1 MEKKNYVARAAI
13 YAMGLVILA
22 AGITMNIKTGLGVST
37 IISVPFA
44 ISSIW
49 DVNFSLVTFATYA
62 LFVVIEMIIKGSD
75 RTVIDWLQ
83 IPFSI
88 VFSLLLNMFSK
99 LLDFNFGHLWQ
110 NTLYLA
116 AAIICTGAGMSM
128 MIAMKFVPNP
138 ADGLAQA
145 IGKAFGK
152 NMGFGKNILDA
163 SCVAIACVIGLLFDK
178 RIIGIGIGN
187 APCGKVRGSIR
198 PFLQR
203 QNEKCRRACGI
214 KKRRRGQ
221 TSLRHLCIYI
231 IKNPLYIT

>member
-1 MEKKNYVARAAI
+1 MKKNYIARAVI
-13 YAMGLVILA
+13 YFLGLVILA
-22 AGITMNIKTGLGVST
+22 AGITMNTKTGLGVST

-44 ISSIW
+44 ISNIW
-49 DVNFSLVTFATYA
+49 DVNFSLATFATYA
-62 LFVVIEMIIKGSD
+62 LFVVIEMIIKGKD

-110 NTLYLA
+110 NSLYLA
-116 AAIICTGAGMSM
+116 AAIICTAVGMSM

-152 NMGFGKNILDA
+152 DMGFGKNILDA
-163 SCVAIACVIGLLFDK
+163 SCVAIACVIGLLFSK
-178 RIIGIGIGN
+178 SIIGIGVGTL
-187 APCGKVRGSIR
+187 AAMLLVGRCVAVFDRLFRTKM
-198 PFLQR
+198 
-203 QNEKCRRACGI
+203 KRAAG
-214 KKRRRGQ
+214 
-221 TSLRHLCIYI
+221 LAE
-231 IKNPLYIT
+231 

>member
-1 MEKKNYVARAAI
+1 MEKKNYAARVAI

-37 IISVPFA
+37 IISV
-44 ISSIW
+44 
-49 DVNFSLVTFATYA
+49 
-62 LFVVIEMIIKGSD
+62 
-75 RTVIDWLQ
+75 
-83 IPFSI
+83 PFSI

-116 AAIICTGAGMSM
+116 AAIICTGSGMSM

-178 RIIGIGIGN
+178 RIIGIGIGTV
-187 APCGKVRGSIR
+187 AAMLLVGRCVAVFDHFFKDRMKSAAG
-198 PFLQR
+198 LA
-203 QNEKCRRACGI
+203 E
-214 KKRRRGQ
+214 
-221 TSLRHLCIYI
+221 
-231 IKNPLYIT
+231 

>member
-1 MEKKNYVARAAI
+1 MIKHKVNRYCI
-13 YAMGLVILA
+13 YSLGVILLS
-22 AGITMNIKTGLGVST
+22 AGITLNTKTALGVSPL
-37 IISVPFA
+37 ISLPF
-44 ISSIW
+44 SVSEIW
-49 DVNFSLVTFATYA
+49 LLNFPMMTFILYA
-62 LFVVIEMIIKGSD
+62 FFVALQFILKGKD
-75 RTVIDWLQ
+75 RQMKDLLQ
-83 IPFSI
+83 LPLSI

-99 LLDFNFGHLWQ
+99 LLDSNFGHLWQ

-178 RIIGIGIGN
+178 RIIGIGIGTV
-187 APCGKVRGSIR
+187 AAMLLVGRCVAVFDHFFKDRMKSAAG
-198 PFLQR
+198 LA
-203 QNEKCRRACGI
+203 E
-214 KKRRRGQ
+214 
-221 TSLRHLCIYI
+221 
-231 IKNPLYIT
+231 

>member
-1 MEKKNYVARAAI
+1 MEKKNYAARVAI

-99 LLDFNFGHLWQ
+99 LLDFNFGHLWE

-163 SCVAIACVIGLLFDK
+163 SCVAIACVIGLLFEHD
-178 RIIGIGIGN
+178 GIKVYRFFDMGN
-187 APCGKVRGSIR
+187 YVYFTTRGDVTSIKNDSTGERTITIYKDSIR
-198 PFLQR
+198 
-203 QNEKCRRACGI
+203 NK
-214 KKRRRGQ
+214 
-221 TSLRHLCIYI
+221 
-231 IKNPLYIT
+231 

>member
-1 MEKKNYVARAAI
+1 MEKKNYAARVAI

-49 DVNFSLVTFATYA
+49 NVNFSLVTFATYA

-116 AAIICTGAGMSM
+116 AAIICTGSGMSM

-145 IGKAFGK
+145 IGKA
-152 NMGFGKNILDA
+152 FGKNILDA

-178 RIIGIGIGN
+178 RIIGIGIGTV
-187 APCGKVRGSIR
+187 AAMLLVGRCVAVFDHFFKDRMKSAAG
-198 PFLQR
+198 LA
-203 QNEKCRRACGI
+203 E
-214 KKRRRGQ
+214 
-221 TSLRHLCIYI
+221 
-231 IKNPLYIT
+231 

>member
-1 MEKKNYVARAAI
+1 MEKKNYAARAAI

-88 VFSLLLNMFSK
+88 VFSILLNMFSK
-99 LLDFNFGHLWQ
+99 LLDFNFGHLWH

-116 AAIICTGAGMSM
+116 ASLFCKGGGM
-128 MIAMKFVPNP
+128 
-138 ADGLAQA
+138 
-145 IGKAFGK
+145 
-152 NMGFGKNILDA
+152 
-163 SCVAIACVIGLLFDK
+163 
-178 RIIGIGIGN
+178 
-187 APCGKVRGSIR
+187 
-198 PFLQR
+198 
-203 QNEKCRRACGI
+203 
-214 KKRRRGQ
+214 
-221 TSLRHLCIYI
+221 
-231 IKNPLYIT
+231 

>member
-1 MEKKNYVARAAI
+1 
-13 YAMGLVILA
+13 MGLVILA

-49 DVNFSLVTFATYA
+49 NVNFSLVTFATYA

-116 AAIICTGAGMSM
+116 AAIICTGSGMSM

-178 RIIGIGIGN
+178 RIIGIGIGTV
-187 APCGKVRGSIR
+187 AAMLLVGRCVAVFDHFFKDRMKSAAG
-198 PFLQR
+198 LA
-203 QNEKCRRACGI
+203 E
-214 KKRRRGQ
+214 
-221 TSLRHLCIYI
+221 
-231 IKNPLYIT
+231 

>member
-1 MEKKNYVARAAI
+1 MEKKNYAARAAI

-44 ISSIW
+44 ISSVW
-49 DVNFSLVTFATYA
+49 DVNFSLVSFATYA

-163 SCVAIACVIGLLFDK
+163 SCVAH
-178 RIIGIGIGN
+178 
-187 APCGKVRGSIR
+187 
-198 PFLQR
+198 
-203 QNEKCRRACGI
+203 
-214 KKRRRGQ
+214 GQ
-221 TSLRHLCIYI
+221 EQCQDSSVAGC
-231 IKNPLYIT
+231 

>member
-1 MEKKNYVARAAI
+1 MEKKNYAARVAI

-49 DVNFSLVTFATYA
+49 NVNFSLVTFATYA

-110 NTLYLA
+110 NT
-116 AAIICTGAGMSM
+116 
-128 MIAMKFVPNP
+128 F
-138 ADGLAQA
+138 
-145 IGKAFGK
+145 
-152 NMGFGKNILDA
+152 
-163 SCVAIACVIGLLFDK
+163 
-178 RIIGIGIGN
+178 
-187 APCGKVRGSIR
+187 
-198 PFLQR
+198 
-203 QNEKCRRACGI
+203 
-214 KKRRRGQ
+214 
-221 TSLRHLCIYI
+221 
-231 IKNPLYIT
+231 

>member
-1 MEKKNYVARAAI
+1 MEKKNYAARAAI

-22 AGITMNIKTGLGVST
+22 AGITMNTKTGLGVST

-116 AAIICTGAGMSM
+116 AAIICTAYRNVHDDSHEVR
-128 MIAMKFVPNP
+128 AKPSRR
-138 ADGLAQA
+138 
-145 IGKAFGK
+145 
-152 NMGFGKNILDA
+152 
-163 SCVAIACVIGLLFDK
+163 SCSGYRKSLWK
-178 RIIGIGIGN
+178 EHGIW
-187 APCGKVRGSIR
+187 
-198 PFLQR
+198 Q
-203 QNEKCRRACGI
+203 EY
-214 KKRRRGQ
+214 
-221 TSLRHLCIYI
+221 T
-231 IKNPLYIT
+231 

>member
-1 MEKKNYVARAAI
+1 MEKKNYAARAAI

-99 LLDFNFGHLWQ
+99 LLDFQFRTFVGKHAVSGSSDNLHGCGNVNDDSHEVRAEPSRRSCSGYRKSLWKEHGLWQ
-110 NTLYLA
+110 EYT
-116 AAIICTGAGMSM
+116 
-128 MIAMKFVPNP
+128 
-138 ADGLAQA
+138 
-145 IGKAFGK
+145 
-152 NMGFGKNILDA
+152 
-163 SCVAIACVIGLLFDK
+163 
-178 RIIGIGIGN
+178 
-187 APCGKVRGSIR
+187 
-198 PFLQR
+198 
-203 QNEKCRRACGI
+203 
-214 KKRRRGQ
+214 
-221 TSLRHLCIYI
+221 
-231 IKNPLYIT
+231 

>member
-1 MEKKNYVARAAI
+1 MEKKNYAARVAI

-49 DVNFSLVTFATYA
+49 NVNFSLVTFATYA

-88 VFSLLLNMFSK
+88 VFSLLL
-99 LLDFNFGHLWQ
+99 DVFGRGYDLWQ

-116 AAIICTGAGMSM
+116 AAIICTGSGMSM

-178 RIIGIGIGN
+178 RIIGIGIGTV
-187 APCGKVRGSIR
+187 AAMLLVGRCVAVFDHFFKDRMKSAAG
-198 PFLQR
+198 LA
-203 QNEKCRRACGI
+203 E
-214 KKRRRGQ
+214 
-221 TSLRHLCIYI
+221 
-231 IKNPLYIT
+231 

>member
-1 MEKKNYVARAAI
+1 MYLYRKIVLSVNELDKDREVLKSFAVLAKNALACLFDILIECQTLVFTVSNNAWTVLMTRKLPALCDLIIIALFAVLINYAARAAI

-49 DVNFSLVTFATYA
+49 NVNFSLVTFATYA

-99 LLDFNFGHLWQ
+99 LLDFN
-110 NTLYLA
+110 
-116 AAIICTGAGMSM
+116 
-128 MIAMKFVPNP
+128 
-138 ADGLAQA
+138 
-145 IGKAFGK
+145 
-152 NMGFGKNILDA
+152 
-163 SCVAIACVIGLLFDK
+163 
-178 RIIGIGIGN
+178 
-187 APCGKVRGSIR
+187 
-198 PFLQR
+198 
-203 QNEKCRRACGI
+203 
-214 KKRRRGQ
+214 
-221 TSLRHLCIYI
+221 
-231 IKNPLYIT
+231 

>member
-1 MEKKNYVARAAI
+1 MEKKNYAARAAI

-116 AAIICTGAGMSM
+116 AV

-178 RIIGIGIGN
+178 RIIGIGIGTV
-187 APCGKVRGSIR
+187 AAMLLVGRCVAVFDHFFKDRMKSAAG
-198 PFLQR
+198 LA
-203 QNEKCRRACGI
+203 E
-214 KKRRRGQ
+214 
-221 TSLRHLCIYI
+221 
-231 IKNPLYIT
+231 